1 MKTYIIINAS
11 LLSTK
16 PLQPNKNMK
25 NRELPTL
32 NWSVEA
38 IYNQD
43 ADEQNSSFC
52 VIRSATETKDDP
64 FKIFYIAKLK

>member
-1 MKTYIIINAS
+1 
-11 LLSTK
+11 
-16 PLQPNKNMK
+16 MK
-25 NRELPTL
+25 NRELQTL

-64 FKIFYIAKLK
+64 FKIF